1 MSEIKVNSIKGV
13 GASTAAITVNNTDG
27 TCTANITNNLSNRN
41 LVQNGAFQIVQR
53 ASSSTTSGYG
63 SVDRWQGQHSSTGV
77 TVTHSQQSTSSSDAP
92 YQNGF
97 QNFFRLALSG
107 AGTAN
112 NGAYLEMQHR
122 IEAQNI
128 ANSGWNFKSSS
139 SNITLSFWVRPSTNQ
154 TFYCYLRTSDGTAQ
168 HYAFSFT
175 ASGNNTWTKITKTIT
190 GNTNLQFDNNNGE
203 GFALVITPF
212 YGTSYTNNLTLNQWT
227 GIDNSNYLPDMA
239 STWLT
244 AGASTFDVTGVQLEV
259 GSVATDFEH
268 RSFAQELA
276 LCQRYFQRF
285 ATGDGTNIGIG
296 FYYTSSQLIM
306 VLDYIVQMRTTPT
319 FSMISGTHYYVIY
332 ANGVADTFNSFTISS
347 GVGSDLRCEI
357 YNNSEISG
365 TSGSAGVVRCNNAA
379 PNGGQ
384 IDLSAEL

>member
-175 ASGNNTWTKITKTIT
+175 ASGNNTWTKITK
-190 GNTNLQFDNNNGE
+190 Q
-203 GFALVITPF
+203 
-212 YGTSYTNNLTLNQWT
+212 S
-227 GIDNSNYLPDMA
+227 
-239 STWLT
+239 
-244 AGASTFDVTGVQLEV
+244 
-259 GSVATDFEH
+259 
-268 RSFAQELA
+268 QEIQIYSL
-276 LCQRYFQRF
+276 
-285 ATGDGTNIGIG
+285 II
-296 FYYTSSQLIM
+296 IM
-306 VLDYIVQMRTTPT
+306 VK
-319 FSMISGTHYYVIY
+319 
-332 ANGVADTFNSFTISS
+332 
-347 GVGSDLRCEI
+347 DLH
-357 YNNSEISG
+357 
-365 TSGSAGVVRCNNAA
+365 
-379 PNGGQ
+379 
-384 IDLSAEL
+384 LL

>member
-203 GFALVITPF
+203 VFALVITPF